1 MLRGCEGKN
10 PGACPILQLN
20 CVNIAIPLQLQCVL
34 SVPMPRPASSLELSL
49 PPGMRATRAT
59 RALVALLR
67 SQAASRLSA
76 AEVEAALA
84 RLGVAVN
91 RVTVFRALDRLTQA
105 GLLQRRVEDDRITRF
120 QWRSDAGRA
129 QASAAPAPVAQRMPV
144 QFHCLRCAQDL
155 SVDNAAPAV
164 QASVQALAAA
174 LEQAA
179 VGQLQAVQLHGL
191 CTPCSAA

>member
-1 MLRGCEGKN
+1 
-10 PGACPILQLN
+10 
-20 CVNIAIPLQLQCVL
+20 
-34 SVPMPRPASSLELSL
+34 MPRPSSPVELSL

-105 GLLQRRVEDDRITRF
+105 GLLQRRVDDDRITRF
-120 QWRSDAGRA
+120 QWRSDAVRA
-129 QASAAPAPVAQRMPV
+129 QASAAAVSAPASEPQGALV
-144 QFHCLRCAQDL
+144 QFHCLRCAQDYP
-155 SVDNAAPAV
+155 VDSAAPAV
-164 QASVQALAAA
+164 QSPVQALADA
-174 LEQAA
+174 LQHAA
-179 VGQLQAVQLHGL
+179 VGQLQTVQLQGL
-191 CTPCSAA
+191 CVPCSGATTEAA

>member
-1 MLRGCEGKN
+1 
-10 PGACPILQLN
+10 
-20 CVNIAIPLQLQCVL
+20 
-34 SVPMPRPASSLELSL
+34 MPRPASSVELFL

-155 SVDNAAPAV
+155 PVDSAAPAV
-164 QASVQALAAA
+164 QASVQALGAA
-174 LEQAA
+174 LEQTA
-179 VGQLQAVQLHGL
+179 VGQLQTVQLHGL
-191 CTPCSAA
+191 CTPCSVA

>member
-1 MLRGCEGKN
+1 
-10 PGACPILQLN
+10 
-20 CVNIAIPLQLQCVL
+20 
-34 SVPMPRPASSLELSL
+34 MPRPSSPVELSL

-120 QWRSDAGRA
+120 QWRSDAVRA
-129 QASAAPAPVAQRMPV
+129 QASAAAVSTSVPASKPQSALV
-144 QFHCLRCAQDL
+144 QFHCLRCAQNYP
-155 SVDNAAPAV
+155 VDSAVPAV
-164 QASVQALAAA
+164 QTSVQALAAA
-174 LEQAA
+174 LQHAA
-179 VGQLQAVQLHGL
+179 VGQLQTVQLQGL
-191 CTPCSAA
+191 CVPCSGATAEAA

>member
-1 MLRGCEGKN
+1 
-10 PGACPILQLN
+10 
-20 CVNIAIPLQLQCVL
+20 
-34 SVPMPRPASSLELSL
+34 
-49 PPGMRATRAT
+49 MRATRAT

-144 QFHCLRCAQDL
+144 G
-155 SVDNAAPAV
+155 SAAPAM
-164 QASVQALAAA
+164 QASAQTLAAA

>member
-1 MLRGCEGKN
+1 
-10 PGACPILQLN
+10 
-20 CVNIAIPLQLQCVL
+20 
-34 SVPMPRPASSLELSL
+34 MPRPASSVELSL

-120 QWRSDAGRA
+120 QWRSDAGRPH
-129 QASAAPAPVAQRMPV
+129 ASAAPAPVAQAQRMPV

-155 SVDNAAPAV
+155 SVDSAAPAV

-179 VGQLQAVQLHGL
+179 VGQLQTVQLHGL

>member
-155 SVDNAAPAV
+155 PVDSAAPAAARQRHHRPHAAV
-164 QASVQALAAA
+164 GRGRQSLAAA
-174 LEQAA
+174 RL
-179 VGQLQAVQLHGL
+179 GQKPCGLQ
-191 CTPCSAA
+191 